1 MPDKTI
7 RKTFSALKG
16 LPTGHKHPKGGWTGC
31 CTAEIDPTVERGG
44 DIIRVDGMTWPGEVK
59 LLAQH
64 LRYASDGS
72 PTVIGKATNFRKS
85 SITFDGK
92 PAKAILA
99 DIFFADSELA
109 GKYKQLWPDFINEVS
124 IGAMVDECEP
134 LDKKNAFGGFDYTKT
149 KGYELSVVTIPAN
162 PAAQVMRTLQQAF
175 GDQLDIPDPAIK
187 TLLEKIASSPLLLS
201 DDTKIIEREAKR
213 DADLAAI
220 LTAVHD
226 VLKANQQVI
235 SRLDNLEDTLSS
247 LPPSA
252 ASQDDR
258 KTQQSPKLDHEK
270 LKSLLALL

>member
-16 LPTGHKHPKGGWTGC
+16 LPTGHKHPKGGWTVC

-134 LDKKNAFGGFDYTKT
+134 LDQKNAFGGFDYTKT

-162 PAAQVMRTLQQAF
+162 PDYPVLNISHA
-175 GDQLDIPDPAIK
+175 
-187 TLLEKIASSPLLLS
+187 
-201 DDTKIIEREAKR
+201 
-213 DADLAAI
+213 AAI
-220 LTAVHD
+220 LFYEMHQAPPKRGRTA
-226 VLKANQQVI
+226 
-235 SRLDNLEDTLSS
+235 SEMER
-247 LPPSA
+247 
-252 ASQDDR
+252 
-258 KTQQSPKLDHEK
+258 EK
-270 LKSLLALL
+270 LHEALRDLMKLSDYPAHKFERTQVLFRRLVGRSMPSKWEFHALMGVFTRATKRIQRLEKKPS